1 MFVSLQFKLELKK
14 EDKEKLIRLMRK
26 QSSAI
31 RVAYNML
38 KELEKEKTKN
48 PHAQIYHRLRQLF
61 PELPTKYIDS
71 AIYKAKQYPT
81 DKPVVFGSK
90 KLFEKLCK
98 NHLTGKTRE
107 ELKKQWRELRQGTL
121 ISIGSRHEAVK
132 GNLLLRFMELDGKL
146 HLRITTGNREFI
158 YAKVLR
164 EPSNS
169 KDKWLTF
176 MAMLLESWQTQNY
189 FAYTVELKLRD
200 GETYGSV
207 SFELPTPEVK
217 YTKENGVIA
226 IDTNASPIHLA
237 IAEVS
242 KTGELL
248 SYQTISLHHLL
259 GLSQNSKD
267 HQEWI
272 LAHQLLDL
280 AIQKGKAI
288 AVENLKK
295 LKKGMRGDGK
305 ATLRKRLHQWNAKKF
320 LQKLKRVA
328 MLKGVEVIEV
338 NPAYTSVIGMLKY
351 APQLSIDKDIAGA
364 YVIGRRALG
373 FKEDTPENYEKLLK
387 DRTYL
392 EFALKRYEEREKELR
407 ELLEKETNQYKRNAL
422 KSELRSVENS
432 KKLLTHLVQSLQS
445 ESSSCE
451 GTYGRNP
458 EQGRVTKTTL
468 QSAWQVLKVALL
480 FPILGKVLP
489 RDLSPLKPVL
499 VEGVWDRVRSR
510 LVPLEAGGTVPTRDF
525 QNSLKDDKAQVSK
538 RARAF
543 LSLSMPSFIISSE
556 RQ

>member
-14 EDKEKLIRLMRK
+14 EDKEKLIKLMRK

-31 RVAYNML
+31 RVAYSML
-38 KELEKEKTKN
+38 KELEKEKAKN
-48 PHAQIYHRLRQLF
+48 PHAQIYQRLRQLF

-81 DKPVVFGSK
+81 DKPVVFGGK
-90 KLFEKLCK
+90 RLFEKLCK
-98 NHLTGKTRE
+98 NHFTGKLRE
-107 ELKKQWRELRQGTL
+107 RLKKQWREIRQGTL
-121 ISIGSRHEAVK
+121 ISIGSKEDK
-132 GNLLLRFMELDGKL
+132 GNRLMRFEDLDEQL
-146 HLRITTGNREFI
+146 HLRITIGNREFI

-164 EPSNS
+164 EPSNN
-169 KDKWLTF
+169 KDKWITF
-176 MAMLLESWQTQNY
+176 MIMLLESKQTKS
-189 FAYTVELKLRD
+189 FFPYTVELKLRS
-200 GETYGSV
+200 GEVYGSV
-207 SFELPTPEVK
+207 SFEIPTPEVK

-248 SYQTISLHHLL
+248 SYQTISLHHLI
-259 GLSQNSKD
+259 GLSQNGKD

-272 LAHQLLDL
+272 LAHKIVDL
-280 AIQKGKAI
+280 AIEKGKAI

-305 ATLRKRLHQWNAKKF
+305 AKLRKRLHQWNAKKF

-373 FKEDTPENYEKLLK
+373 FKEDMPENYEKLLK
-387 DRTYL
+387 DKAYL

-407 ELLEKETNQYKRNAL
+407 ELIEKESNEYKRNAL
-422 KSELRSVENS
+422 KSELRSVENA
-432 KKLLTHLVQSLQS
+432 KELLTNLIQSLQS
-445 ESSSCE
+445 ESSSCK
-451 GTYGRNP
+451 GANGRNP
-458 EQGRVTKTTL
+458 KQRETKKVS
-468 QSAWQVLKVALL
+468 QSAWQVLRVAIL
-480 FPILGKVLP
+480 FPILGRIPP

-499 VEGVWDRVRSR
+499 VEGAWDRVRHSNG
-510 LVPLEAGGTVPTRDF
+510 LVPLEAGGTVPIRDF
-525 QNSLKDDKAQVSK
+525 
-538 RARAF
+538 
-543 LSLSMPSFIISSE
+543 
-556 RQ
+556 

>member
-14 EDKEKLIRLMRK
+14 EDKGKLIQLMRM

-31 RVAYNML
+31 RTAYNML
-38 KELEKEKTKN
+38 RELEKEKAKK
-48 PHAQIYHRLRQLF
+48 PHSQIYQRLRQLF
-61 PELPTKYIDS
+61 PDLPTRYIDS

-81 DKPVVFGSK
+81 DKSVVFGGK
-90 KLFEKLCK
+90 RLFEKLCK
-98 NHLTGKTRE
+98 NHLTGKVRE
-107 ELKKQWRELRQGTL
+107 GLKKQWKEQRQGTL
-121 ISIGSRHEAVK
+121 ISIGSKSDK
-132 GNLLLRFMELDGKL
+132 GNRLTRFEDLNGQL
-146 HLRITTGNREFI
+146 CLRITAGNREFI

-176 MAMLLESWQTQNY
+176 MIMLLESWQTQSY
-189 FAYTVELKLRD
+189 FPYTVELKLRN
-200 GETYGSV
+200 GEVYGSV

-217 YTKENGVIA
+217 YTREKGVIA

-242 KTGELL
+242 KTGELV
-248 SYQTISLHHLL
+248 SYQTISLHHLI

-272 LAHQLLDL
+272 LAHQIVNL
-280 AIQKGKAI
+280 AIEKGKAI

-295 LKKGMRGDGK
+295 LRKGKCGNGK

-338 NPAYTSVIGMLKY
+338 HPAYTSIIGMLKY

-373 FKEDTPENYEKLLK
+373 FKENMPENYEKLLK
-387 DRTYL
+387 DKAYL
-392 EFALKRYEEREKELR
+392 EFALKSYEEREKELT
-407 ELLEKETNQYKRNAL
+407 ELIEKEGNQYKRNAL
-422 KSELRSVENS
+422 ESEVKTVKNA
-432 KKLLTHLVQSLQS
+432 KDLLNNFIQSLQS
-445 ESSSCE
+445 EPSSCE
-451 GTYGRNP
+451 GANGRNP
-458 EQGRVTKTTL
+458 EQGETKKVS
-468 QSAWQVLKVALL
+468 QVAWQVLKVALL
-480 FPILGKVLP
+480 FPILGRILP

-499 VEGVWDRVRSR
+499 VEGVWDRMRKR
-510 LVPLEAGGTVPTRDF
+510 LVPLEAGGTVLMKDF
-525 QNSLKDDKAQVSK
+525 
-538 RARAF
+538 
-543 LSLSMPSFIISSE
+543 
-556 RQ
+556 

>member
-14 EDKEKLIRLMRK
+14 EDKEKLVKLMRK

-31 RVAYNML
+31 RTAYNML
-38 KELEKEKTKN
+38 KELEKEETKN
-48 PHAQIYHRLRQLF
+48 PHAQIYQRLRKLF

-81 DKPVVFGSK
+81 YKPVVFGGK
-90 KLFEKLCK
+90 RLFEKLCK
-98 NHLTGKTRE
+98 NHLTGKARE
-107 ELKKQWRELRQGTL
+107 GLKKQWKELRQGTL
-121 ISIGSRHEAVK
+121 ISVGSKSDK
-132 GNLLLRFMELDGKL
+132 GNRLTRFENINGQL

-169 KDKWLTF
+169 KDKWITF
-176 MAMLLESWQTQNY
+176 MAMLLESWQTKNY

-200 GETYGSV
+200 GEVYGSV
-207 SFELPTPEVK
+207 SFELPTPEVR
-217 YTKENGVIA
+217 YTKEKGVIA
-226 IDTNASPIHLA
+226 IDINASPIHLA

-248 SYQTISLHHLL
+248 SYQTINLHHLL

-267 HQEWI
+267 YQEWI

-280 AIQKGKAI
+280 AIQKNKAI
-288 AVENLKK
+288 AIENLKK
-295 LKKGMRGDGK
+295 LKKGVRGDGK
-305 ATLRKRLHQWNAKKF
+305 AELRKRLHQWNAKKF
-320 LQKLKRVA
+320 LRKLKRVA

-373 FKEDTPENYEKLLK
+373 FKEDMPENYEKLLK

-392 EFALKRYEEREKELR
+392 EFALKRYEEREKELK
-407 ELLEKETNQYKRNAL
+407 ELLEKETNQYKRTVL
-422 KSELRSVENS
+422 ESEAKIVE
-432 KKLLTHLVQSLQS
+432 KARKLLTNLIQSLQS
-445 ESSSCE
+445 DTSSCE
-451 GTYGRNP
+451 GAYGRNS
-458 EQGRVTKTTL
+458 EQGETKKVS
-468 QSAWQVLKVALL
+468 QIAWQVLRVALL

-510 LVPLEAGGTVPTRDF
+510 LVPLEAGGTSR
-525 QNSLKDDKAQVSK
+525 
-538 RARAF
+538 
-543 LSLSMPSFIISSE
+543 
-556 RQ
+556 

>member
-1 MFVSLQFKLELKK
+1 
-14 EDKEKLIRLMRK
+14 
-26 QSSAI
+26 
-31 RVAYNML
+31 
-38 KELEKEKTKN
+38 
-48 PHAQIYHRLRQLF
+48 
-61 PELPTKYIDS
+61 
-71 AIYKAKQYPT
+71 
-81 DKPVVFGSK
+81 
-90 KLFEKLCK
+90 
-98 NHLTGKTRE
+98 
-107 ELKKQWRELRQGTL
+107 
-121 ISIGSRHEAVK
+121 
-132 GNLLLRFMELDGKL
+132 MELDGKL

-176 MAMLLESWQTQNY
+176 MIMLLESWQIQSY
-189 FAYTVELKLRD
+189 FPYTVELKLKD
-200 GETYGSV
+200 GEVYGSV
-207 SFELPTPEVK
+207 SFEIPTPEVK

-259 GLSQNSKD
+259 ELSQSSKD

-272 LAHQLLDL
+272 LAHQIVDL

-305 ATLRKRLHQWNAKKF
+305 AELRKRLHQWNAKKF
-320 LQKLKRVA
+320 LQKLKRIAV
-328 MLKGVEVIEV
+328 LRGVEIIEV

-392 EFALKRYEEREKELR
+392 EFALKRYEEREKELV
-407 ELLEKETNQYKRNAL
+407 ELIEKESNEYKRNAL
-422 KSELRSVENS
+422 KSELKIVENA
-432 KKLLTHLVQSLQS
+432 KKLLVNLIQSLQS
-445 ESSSCE
+445 EPSSCE
-451 GTYGRNP
+451 GANGRNP
-458 EQGRVTKTTL
+458 EQGETKKVS
-468 QSAWQVLKVALL
+468 QVAWQVLKVALL

-499 VEGVWDRVRSR
+499 VEGAWDRVRSR
-510 LVPLEAGGTVPTRDF
+510 LVPLEAGGTVPMRDF
-525 QNSLKDDKAQVSK
+525 
-538 RARAF
+538 
-543 LSLSMPSFIISSE
+543 
-556 RQ
+556 

>member
-1 MFVSLQFKLELKK
+1 MFISLQFKLALKK
-14 EDKEKLIRLMRK
+14 EDKEKLIKLMRM

-31 RVAYNML
+31 RTAYNML
-38 KELEKEKTKN
+38 KESEKEKTKN

-61 PELPTKYIDS
+61 SELPTKYIDS

-81 DKPVVFGSK
+81 DKPVVFGGRR
-90 KLFEKLCK
+90 LFEKLCK
-98 NHLTGKTRE
+98 NHLSGKARE
-107 ELKKQWRELRQGTL
+107 KLKKQWRELRQGTL
-121 ISIGSRHEAVK
+121 ISIGSKANK
-132 GNLLLRFMELDGKL
+132 GNRLMRFEDLNGQL
-146 HLRITTGNREFI
+146 HLRITTGHREFI

-169 KDKWLTF
+169 RDKWITF
-176 MAMLLESWQTQNY
+176 MAMLLESWQTKNY
-189 FAYTVELKLRD
+189 FAYTLELKLRD
-200 GETYGSV
+200 GEVYGSV
-207 SFELPTPEVK
+207 SFEIPTPEVK

-248 SYQTISLHHLL
+248 SYQTISLHQLL

-272 LAHQLLDL
+272 LAHKIVDL

-305 ATLRKRLHQWNAKKF
+305 ATLRKILHNWNAKKF

-328 MLKGVEVIEV
+328 MLKGVEVVEV
-338 NPAYTSVIGMLKY
+338 NPAYTSIIGMLKY

-373 FKEDTPENYEKLLK
+373 FKEDMPENYEKLLK
-387 DRTYL
+387 DKAYL

-407 ELLEKETNQYKRNAL
+407 ELIEKETNEYKRNAIE
-422 KSELRSVENS
+422 SELRSVEYA
-432 KKLLTHLVQSLQS
+432 KKLLTNLIQSLQS
-445 ESSSCE
+445 EPSSFE
-451 GTYGRNP
+451 GANGRNP
-458 EQGRVTKTTL
+458 EQGETKNVS
-468 QSAWQVLKVALL
+468 QVAWQVLKVALL

-510 LVPLEAGGTVPTRDF
+510 LVPLEAGGASR
-525 QNSLKDDKAQVSK
+525 
-538 RARAF
+538 
-543 LSLSMPSFIISSE
+543 
-556 RQ
+556 

>member
-14 EDKEKLIRLMRK
+14 EDKEKLIKLMRK

-61 PELPTKYIDS
+61 PELPTRYIDS

-81 DKPVVFGSK
+81 YKPVVFGGK
-90 KLFEKLCK
+90 RLFEKLCK
-98 NHLTGKTRE
+98 NHLTGKARE
-107 ELKKQWRELRQGTL
+107 KLKKQWREIRQGTL
-121 ISIGSRHEAVK
+121 ISIGSKHKTAQ

-158 YAKVLR
+158 YARVLR
-164 EPSNS
+164 EPSNG

-176 MAMLLESWQTQNY
+176 IAMLLESWQTKNY
-189 FAYTVELKLRD
+189 FAYTVELKLRE
-200 GETYGSV
+200 GEVYGSV

-237 IAEVS
+237 VAEVS

-248 SYQTISLHHLL
+248 SYQTISLHSLI

-272 LAHQLLDL
+272 LAHKIVDI

-288 AVENLKK
+288 AVENLRK

-305 ATLRKRLHQWNAKKF
+305 ATLRKILHQWNAKKF

-351 APQLSIDKDIAGA
+351 APQLNIDKDIAGA

-373 FKEDTPENYEKLLK
+373 FKEDMPENYEKVLK

-407 ELLEKETNQYKRNAL
+407 ELMEKESNEYKRNAI
-422 KSELRSVENS
+422 KSELKNVENS
-432 KKLLTHLVQSLQS
+432 KNLLTNLIQSLQS

-451 GTYGRNP
+451 GANGRNS
-458 EQGRVTKTTL
+458 EQGRVAKTTL
-468 QSAWQVLKVALL
+468 QSVWQVLKVALL

-499 VEGVWDRVRSR
+499 VEGVWDRVRKG
-510 LVPLEAGGTVPTRDF
+510 LAPLEAGG
-525 QNSLKDDKAQVSK
+525 
-538 RARAF
+538 AF
-543 LSLSMPSFIISSE
+543 
-556 RQ
+556 R

>member
-14 EDKEKLIRLMRK
+14 EDKEKLIQLMRK

-31 RVAYNML
+31 RVAYNTL
-38 KELEKEKTKN
+38 KELEKEETKN
-48 PHAQIYHRLRQLF
+48 PHSQIYHRLRQLF
-61 PELPTKYIDS
+61 PDLPTIYIAS

-81 DKPVVFGSK
+81 DKPVVFGGK
-90 KLFEKLCK
+90 RLFEKLCK
-98 NHLTGKTRE
+98 NHLTGKARE
-107 ELKKQWRELRQGTL
+107 KLKKQWRELRQGTL
-121 ISIGSRHEAVK
+121 ISIGSRADK
-132 GNLLLRFMELDGKL
+132 GNRLMRFEDLNGQL
-146 HLRITTGNREFI
+146 CLRITTGGREFI

-176 MAMLLESWQTQNY
+176 MTMLLESWQTKNY
-189 FAYTVELKLRD
+189 FAYTVELKLRE
-200 GETYGSV
+200 GEVYGSV
-207 SFELPTPEVK
+207 SFELPTPKVR

-248 SYQTISLHHLL
+248 SYKTISLHHLL

-272 LAHQLLDL
+272 LAHKIVDL
-280 AIQKGKAI
+280 AIEKGKAI

-295 LKKGMRGDGK
+295 LKKGERGDGK
-305 ATLRKRLHQWNAKKF
+305 AKLRKRLHHWNAKKF
-320 LQKLKRVA
+320 MQKLKRVA

-373 FKEDTPENYEKLLK
+373 FKEDVPENYERLLK
-387 DRTYL
+387 DKEYL
-392 EFALKRYEEREKELR
+392 EFALKRYEEREKDLVELI
-407 ELLEKETNQYKRNAL
+407 EKESNEYKRNAL
-422 KSELRSVENS
+422 KSELKVVENAR
-432 KKLLTHLVQSLQS
+432 KLLVNLIQSLQS

-451 GTYGRNP
+451 GAYGRNP
-458 EQGRVTKTTL
+458 EQGRVAKTTL

-480 FPILGKVLP
+480 FPILGRVLP

-510 LVPLEAGGTVPTRDF
+510 LVPLEAGGTVPIRDF
-525 QNSLKDDKAQVSK
+525 LEQPLTNSPLNI
-538 RARAF
+538 
-543 LSLSMPSFIISSE
+543 LSLTSLAFSS
-556 RQ
+556 QSVSL

>member
-1 MFVSLQFKLELKK
+1 MFISLQFKLELRK
-14 EDKEKLIRLMRK
+14 EDKEKLIQLMRR

-31 RVAYNML
+31 RTAYNML
-38 KELEKEKTKN
+38 RDLEKEKTKN

-81 DKPVVFGSK
+81 DKSVVFGGK
-90 KLFEKLCK
+90 RLFEKLCK
-98 NHLTGKTRE
+98 KHLTGKARE
-107 ELKKQWRELRQGTL
+107 KLKKQWRELRQGTL
-121 ISIGSRHEAVK
+121 IAIGSKHKNAQ
-132 GNLLLRFMELDGKL
+132 GNLLLRFVELDGKL
-146 HLRITTGNREFI
+146 HLRITTGKREFI

-164 EPSNS
+164 EPSNN

-176 MAMLLESWQTQNY
+176 MAMLLESWQTKNY
-189 FAYTVELKLRD
+189 FAYTVELKLRE
-200 GETYGSV
+200 GEIYGSV
-207 SFELPTPEVK
+207 SFEIPTPEVK
-217 YTKENGVIA
+217 CTKENGVIA

-237 IAEVS
+237 TAEVS

-272 LAHQLLDL
+272 LAHKIVDL
-280 AIQKGKAI
+280 AIEKGKATAI
-288 AVENLKK
+288 ENLKK

-305 ATLRKRLHQWNAKKF
+305 AKLRERLHYWNAKKL
-320 LQKLKRVA
+320 LQKIKRLA
-328 MLKGVEVIEV
+328 MLKGVEVVEV
-338 NPAYTSVIGMLKY
+338 NPAYTSIIGMLKY
-351 APQLSIDKDIAGA
+351 APQLSIDKDVAGA

-407 ELLEKETNQYKRNAL
+407 ELLEKEKNQYKRNAL
-422 KSELRSVENS
+422 ESELRNVEDA
-432 KKLLTHLVQSLQS
+432 KKLLIHLIQSLQS
-445 ESSSCE
+445 KSSSCE
-451 GTYGRNP
+451 GAYGRNP
-458 EQGRVTKTTL
+458 EQGRVAKTTL
-468 QSAWQVLKVALL
+468 QSAWQVLRVALL

-499 VEGVWDRVRSR
+499 VEGAWDRVRRSNG
-510 LVPLEAGGTVPTRDF
+510 LVPLSAEGTVPTRDF
-525 QNSLKDDKAQVSK
+525 
-538 RARAF
+538 
-543 LSLSMPSFIISSE
+543 
-556 RQ
+556 

>member
-14 EDKEKLIRLMRK
+14 EDREKFIKLMRK

-31 RVAYNML
+31 RTAYNML

-48 PHAQIYHRLRQLF
+48 PHAQIYQRLRQLF
-61 PELPTKYIDS
+61 PDLPTKYIDS
-71 AIYKAKQYPT
+71 AIYKAKQYPK
-81 DKPVVFGSK
+81 DKTVVFGGK
-90 KLFEKLCK
+90 RLFEKLCK
-98 NHLTGKTRE
+98 NHLSGKARE
-107 ELKKQWRELRQGTL
+107 KLKKQWRELRQGTL
-121 ISIGSRHEAVK
+121 ISIGSKSDK
-132 GNLLLRFMELDGKL
+132 GNRLMRFEDLNGQL

-176 MAMLLESWQTQNY
+176 IAMLLESWQTQSY
-189 FAYTVELKLRD
+189 FPYTVELKLRN
-200 GETYGSV
+200 GEVYGSV
-207 SFELPTPEVK
+207 SFEIPTPEVRC
-217 YTKENGVIA
+217 TKENGVIA

-259 GLSQNSKD
+259 ELSQNSKD
-267 HQEWI
+267 HQEWV

-295 LKKGMRGDGK
+295 LKRGVRGDGK
-305 ATLRKRLHQWNAKKF
+305 AKLRRRLHQWNAKKF

-338 NPAYTSVIGMLKY
+338 HPAYTSVIGMLKY
-351 APQLSIDKDIAGA
+351 APQLNIDKDIAGA

-373 FKEDTPENYEKLLK
+373 FKEDMPENYEKLLK
-387 DRTYL
+387 DKAYL
-392 EFALKRYEEREKELR
+392 EFALKRYEEREKELT
-407 ELLEKETNQYKRNAL
+407 ELLGKESNEYKRNAL
-422 KSELRSVENS
+422 KSELRSVENA
-432 KKLLTHLVQSLQS
+432 KKLLTNLIQSLQS
-445 ESSSCE
+445 ESSSCK
-451 GTYGRNP
+451 GANGRNP
-458 EQGRVTKTTL
+458 EQGRVAKTTL
-468 QSAWQVLKVALL
+468 QSAWLVLKVALL

-499 VEGVWDRVRSR
+499 VEGAWDRVRCSNG
-510 LVPLEAGGTVPTRDF
+510 LVPLEAGGTVPMRDF
-525 QNSLKDDKAQVSK
+525 L
-538 RARAF
+538 
-543 LSLSMPSFIISSE
+543 
-556 RQ
+556 